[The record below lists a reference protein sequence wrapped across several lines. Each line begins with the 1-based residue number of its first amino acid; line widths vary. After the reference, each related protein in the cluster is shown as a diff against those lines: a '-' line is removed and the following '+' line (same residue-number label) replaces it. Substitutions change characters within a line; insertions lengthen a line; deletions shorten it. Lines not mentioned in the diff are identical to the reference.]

1 MSNSPVTQRT
11 PRLIDLF
18 AGLPCRHP
26 ISESVED
33 ELAIRAVLNGANGR
47 LSPGEDALR
56 LILDTTPALI
66 HTGRPD
72 GYLDYFNRPWLVFV
86 GKPSEELCGWRWTDS
101 VHPEDVAGL
110 VQKWQAALASGEPLE
125 AEARVRRADGE
136 YRLLLHHKVPL
147 RDERGVIVKWFGSSI
162 DVEDRKRAQERI
174 WQTTQNLQR
183 SEFYLQQGQRLTHC
197 GSWSFLPSGG
207 CDYWSPELY
216 KILGFDPSDGIPALP
231 DYLKVVHPDDRSIVE
246 KTLEKMIA
254 EGIGCDIKQR
264 IVRTDGELRVIRC
277 VSIPVVKKEKVVR
290 FVGTLMDITEQE
302 RLTQELRR
310 SEFYLQEGERLARM
324 GSFSLKPDGS
334 ADYWSPQNFVFWGF
348 DPSNGIPT
356 LTELLN
362 AIHPDDRDFA
372 MKTLAKMTQE
382 GAGCDVRYRIIH
394 PERGVRMMHSVGE
407 AVIED
412 GRLTRFIGNTL
423 DITEREELTQ
433 ELHRR
438 EACLTQ
444 AEALSRTGSFGW
456 NVSTGD
462 FYWSDETF
470 RILEYER
477 TVKPRLELLFKRF
490 HPEGAATVQQTIERA
505 LKDAKN
511 LDFEH
516 RLLMPNGSIKHVHV
530 LARPFKDHC
539 GNVEFVGAVMDVT
552 ATKKAFQ
559 EIKALKDELYKENIV
574 LREEVD
580 KSSMFEEVVGTSP
593 VLQAVLARAAK
604 VAPTDSTVLITG
616 ETGTGKELIARAIHK
631 RSQRSARA
639 FVSVNCAAIPPSL
652 ITSELFGH
660 EKGAFTGAI
669 QRRLGRFELAEGGT
683 LFLDEIGELPVE
695 TQIALLR
702 VLQER
707 EFERVGGTELLRAD
721 VRVIAATNRDL
732 QGAITAG
739 TFRSDL
745 FYRLNVFPIRLPP
758 LRERKEDIPALA
770 GYFVDR
776 YAKRAGRKIRGIRK
790 SALDSLESYPWPGN
804 IRELQNVIER
814 SLIVCET
821 DEFTIDKSWLSSE
834 PLPTCSVDQAP
845 FVTSASGERELIET
859 ALAQSKG
866 KVSGSSGAAAKLGI
880 PASTLE
886 SKIRSLE
893 INKYRFKERLA

>member
-1 MSNSPVTQRT
+1 MQSDNELTNGSGNGRASFREAPGTLSPSNR
-11 PRLIDLF
+11 
-18 AGLPCRHP
+18 
-26 ISESVED
+26 
-33 ELAIRAVLNGANGR
+33 LNGEMIGQCAEAKWR
-47 LSPGEDALR
+47 LSRTEDALR

-66 HTGRPD
+66 HTGRAD
-72 GYLDYFNRPWLVFV
+72 GNLDYFNRGWLVFV
-86 GKPSEELCGWRWTDS
+86 GKSSEELCGWRWTDS

-125 AEARVRRADGE
+125 TEARVRRADGE
-136 YRLLLHHKVPL
+136 YRWLLHRKVPL
-147 RDERGVIVKWFGSSI
+147 RDERGAIVKWFGSSI
-162 DVEDRKRAQERI
+162 DIEDRKRAEERI

-183 SEFYLQQGQRLTHC
+183 SEFYLQQGQRLTQC

-216 KILGFDPSDGIPALP
+216 KILGFDPSNGSPALP
-231 DYLKVVHPDDRSIVE
+231 GYLKVVHPDDRSIVE

-277 VSIPVVKKEKVVR
+277 VSTPVVNDGKVVR

-302 RLTQELRR
+302 TLTQELRR

-324 GSFSLKPDGS
+324 GSWSLKPDGS
-334 ADYWSPQNFVFWGF
+334 ADYWSPQNYVFWGF
-348 DPSNGIPT
+348 DPSKGIPT

-362 AIHPDDRDFA
+362 AIHPADYDFV
-372 MKTLAKMTQE
+372 MKTLARMTQE
-382 GAGCDVRYRIIH
+382 GLDCDVRYRIIH
-394 PERGVRMMHSVGE
+394 PERGVRMLHSVGE

-412 GRLTRFIGNTL
+412 GGLTRFIGNTL
-423 DITEREELTQ
+423 DITEQEELTQ

-456 NVSTGD
+456 KVSTGD

-470 RILEYER
+470 RILEYDR
-477 TVKPRLELLFKRF
+477 TVKPSLELLFKRF
-490 HPEGAATVQQTIERA
+490 HPEGAVTVQETIERA

-530 LARPFKDHC
+530 LARPFKDQC
-539 GNVEFVGAVMDVT
+539 DNVEFVGAVMDVT

-559 EIKALKDELYKENIV
+559 EIKTLKDELYKENIV
-574 LREEVD
+574 LREEVN

-593 VLQAVLARAAK
+593 VLQTVLARAAK

-616 ETGTGKELIARAIHK
+616 ETGTGKELIARAVHK
-631 RSQRSARA
+631 RSKRSTRA

-732 QGAITAG
+732 QSAITAG
-739 TFRSDL
+739 AFRSDL
-745 FYRLNVFPIRLPP
+745 FYRLNVFPVRLPP
-758 LRERKEDIPALA
+758 LRERKEDLPALA
-770 GYFVDR
+770 SYFVER

-790 SALDSLESYPWPGN
+790 SALDSLESYSWPGN

-821 DEFTIDKSWLSSE
+821 DEFTIDNSWLSGGSV
-834 PLPTCSVDQAP
+834 PTCSEGQASIE
-845 FVTSASGERELIET
+845 TSATGERELIES
-859 ALAQSKG
+859 ALVQTKG
-866 KVSGSSGAAAKLGI
+866 KVSGLSGAAAKLGL

-886 SKIRSLE
+886 SKIRSLR
-893 INKYRFKERLA
+893 INKYRFKER